1 MGKIKLY
8 KFRELTTCRHFDRTI
23 DILEKNEFYC
33 PKFYEMNDPMEG
45 VYISTDRSKI
55 DENFDEK
62 DSKRICSFSN
72 KKGFENLAM
81 WGYYTNGFK
90 GIAIEIDVN
99 EEDVN
104 EVKYR
109 CNVPITN
116 DIEKILT
123 TKLKCWEHE
132 SEYRFISNDGAEYQ
146 KIGKITKVY
155 FGLPYENLTNSKNI
169 VSKNQKIQ
177 EYKKLKDKLKEFLQ
191 NKKIDFCDFEINLD

>member
-8 KFRELTTCRHFDRTI
+8 KFRELTTCQHFYRTI

-45 VYISTDRSKI
+45 VYISTDQSKI
-55 DENFDEK
+55 DEIFNEK

-90 GIAIEIDVN
+90 GIAIEIEVN
-99 EEDVN
+99 DEDVK

-109 CNVPITN
+109 CNIPITN
-116 DIEKILT
+116 DIEEILT

-132 SEYRFISNDGAEYQ
+132 SEYRFISNNDIKNQ
-146 KIGKITKVY
+146 KIGEITKVY
-155 FGLPYENLTNSKNI
+155 FGLPYENLINSKNI
-169 VSKNQKIQ
+169 VSKNSIIQ
-177 EYKKLKDKLKEFLQ
+177 DYKKYKDKLKEFLQ
-191 NKKIDFCDFEINLD
+191 NKKINFCDFEINLD

>member
-8 KFRELTTCRHFDRTI
+8 KFRELTTCQHFYRTI

-33 PKFYEMNDPMEG
+33 SKFYEMNDPMEG
-45 VYISTDRSKI
+45 VYISTDQSKI
-55 DENFDEK
+55 DEIFNEK

-90 GIAIEIDVN
+90 GIAIEIEVN
-99 EEDVN
+99 DEDVK

-109 CNVPITN
+109 CNIPITN
-116 DIEKILT
+116 DIEEILT

-132 SEYRFISNDGAEYQ
+132 SEYRFISNND
-146 KIGKITKVY
+146 I
-155 FGLPYENLTNSKNI
+155 
-169 VSKNQKIQ
+169 
-177 EYKKLKDKLKEFLQ
+177 
-191 NKKIDFCDFEINLD
+191 